1 MAGLRVVLR
10 CGGGGWDGFCGF
22 GWVREVGDEAVAGVV
37 GERVHREFA
46 GEPGG
51 AVQITVL
58 GTRGGAVGPAAG
70 GARAYRHGGVAAAAG
85 EFDEERPGAVADG
98 AGEKLGDQQLHRAE
112 DGLGH
117 GPQGELAAQDIP
129 DGSRGPLRGRIG
141 QIPDQRR
148 TEHPAYRRQRPR
160 QLLRGR

>member
-22 GWVREVGDEAVAGVV
+22 RCVREVGDEAVAV
-37 GERVHREFA
+37 GERLHRELA

-51 AVQITVL
+51 ALQITAL
-58 GTRGGAVGPAAG
+58 STRGSCVGPAAG
-70 GARAYRHGGVAAAAG
+70 GALAHHHGGMAAPAG